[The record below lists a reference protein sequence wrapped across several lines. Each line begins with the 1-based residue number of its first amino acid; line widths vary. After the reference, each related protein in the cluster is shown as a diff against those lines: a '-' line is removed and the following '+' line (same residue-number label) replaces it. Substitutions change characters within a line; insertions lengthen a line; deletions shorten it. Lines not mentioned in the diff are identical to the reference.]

1 MVTIKKCGSG
11 EWIWGSRIWRLGRTA
26 VGAAGVGAD
35 LWYDADGRTEQSRA
49 ELRGHTGT
57 GADCRGEEER

>member
-49 ELRGHTGT
+49 SRSHGDG
-57 GADCRGEEER
+57 GRGEEER